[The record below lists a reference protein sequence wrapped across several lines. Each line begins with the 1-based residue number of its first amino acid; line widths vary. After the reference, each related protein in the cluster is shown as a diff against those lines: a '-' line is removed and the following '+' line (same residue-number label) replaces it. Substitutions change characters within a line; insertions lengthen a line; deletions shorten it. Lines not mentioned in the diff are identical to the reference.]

1 MYQNR
6 SGDRKTYR
14 NIGNQGV
21 SLIELLVVIAIIAIV
36 GGLIA
41 GFIMTSTKAYKSA
54 DKEVNLQYEAQ
65 LAVNQ
70 IRDYIIDANANISQ
84 SEDTYTY
91 SIYNRTE
98 EGYTRETLSWDA
110 SEKAIFYEKWKK
122 DKTDSQE
129 VVQTK
134 AVKLA
139 DYVDDFSM
147 DLSKAEEERK
157 VEIALSMSYQGKEYS
172 TSSIVNLRNA
182 ILVNDTKKEYDTPV
196 EEEVSTV
203 TEVRVTTSKYTI
215 LPGNKQP
222 FIAEVE
228 GNYYP
233 SKAVVW
239 SVEVLEG
246 SGLVTGTELEAT
258 ADNVAILT
266 VALGETANKLRITA
280 TSVQNQNVSGYVDIE
295 IHHNALTITPE
306 EVWLGVT
313 SNHRDPEGNSTIT
326 STFTAE
332 LASGTLDGNAV
343 YWSSPEEPGI
353 IGNGSKK
360 TVRIGESDTGKLFH
374 VLAQTKDPDTDTDTD
389 TIIVSNAAVVH
400 AVAIN
405 AVDQD
410 KNQVTKL
417 ADGEKATLVIM
428 GMETVPKGKLK
439 IAKNISEI
447 KNGSSDEFYLYDTR
461 NILKFSNV
469 RKNYDET
476 WECDVSFV
484 ADSNFWEWLWNPVF
498 KNARS
503 TSIGVYQGGKTHPK
517 TDSDGNKFDYG
528 FTIYKMSIE
537 YSWW

>member
-1 MYQNR
+1 MYRNR

-70 IRDYIIDANANISQ
+70 IRDCIIDANANISQ
-84 SEDTYTY
+84 SEDTY

-110 SEKAIFYEKWKK
+110 SKQAIFYEKWKK

-129 VVQTK
+129 VVQTE

-157 VEIALSMSYQGKEYS
+157 VEIALSMSYKGKEYS

-215 LPGNKQP
+215 LPGNEQP

-239 SVEVLEG
+239 SVEVLDG
-246 SGLVTGTELEAT
+246 SGPVNGTKLEAT
-258 ADNVAILT
+258 ADNLAILT

-280 TSVQNQNVSGYVDIE
+280 TSVQNPNVSGYVDIE

-313 SNHRDPEGNSTIT
+313 SNHRDPDGNSTIT

-343 YWSSPEEPGI
+343 YWYSPEESGI
-353 IGNGSKK
+353 TGNGSKK
-360 TVRIGESDTGKLFH
+360 TVRIGASDTGKLFH
-374 VLAQTKDPDTDTDTD
+374 ILAQTTDPDTG
-389 TIIVSNAAVVH
+389 TIIVSNEAVVH

-405 AVDQD
+405 AVDKND
-410 KNQVTKL
+410 NQVTML

-428 GMETVPKGKLK
+428 GMETVPEGNLK
-439 IAKNISEI
+439 VAKNISEI

-469 RKNYDET
+469 RKNYDGT

-498 KNARS
+498 MNARS
-503 TSIGVYQGGKTHPK
+503 TSIGVYQGGRTNAI
-517 TDSDGNKFDYG
+517 TDDNGNKFDYG

>member
-1 MYQNR
+1 MYRNR

-14 NIGNQGV
+14 NIGNQGI

-70 IRDYIIDANANISQ
+70 IRDCIIDANANISQ
-84 SEDTYTY
+84 SEDTY

-110 SEKAIFYEKWKK
+110 SKQAIFYEKWKK

-129 VVQTK
+129 VVQTE

-157 VEIALSMSYQGKEYS
+157 VEIALSMSYKGKEYS

-215 LPGNKQP
+215 LPGNEQP

-233 SKAVVW
+233 SKAVVQW
-239 SVEVLEG
+239 
-246 SGLVTGTELEAT
+246 
-258 ADNVAILT
+258 
-266 VALGETANKLRITA
+266 
-280 TSVQNQNVSGYVDIE
+280 
-295 IHHNALTITPE
+295 
-306 EVWLGVT
+306 
-313 SNHRDPEGNSTIT
+313 
-326 STFTAE
+326 
-332 LASGTLDGNAV
+332 
-343 YWSSPEEPGI
+343 
-353 IGNGSKK
+353 
-360 TVRIGESDTGKLFH
+360 
-374 VLAQTKDPDTDTDTD
+374 
-389 TIIVSNAAVVH
+389 AAVVVH
-400 AVAIN
+400 RHRQAEQSI
-405 AVDQD
+405 Q
-410 KNQVTKL
+410 
-417 ADGEKATLVIM
+417 I
-428 GMETVPKGKLK
+428 
-439 IAKNISEI
+439 
-447 KNGSSDEFYLYDTR
+447 
-461 NILKFSNV
+461 
-469 RKNYDET
+469 
-476 WECDVSFV
+476 
-484 ADSNFWEWLWNPVF
+484 F
-498 KNARS
+498 KVG
-503 TSIGVYQGGKTHPK
+503 I
-517 TDSDGNKFDYG
+517 
-528 FTIYKMSIE
+528 
-537 YSWW
+537 

>member
-1 MYQNR
+1 MYRNR

-84 SEDTYTY
+84 SEDTY

-110 SEKAIFYEKWKK
+110 SKQAIFYEKWKK
-122 DKTDSQE
+122 DKMDSQE
-129 VVQTK
+129 VVQTE

-157 VEIALSMSYQGKEYS
+157 VEITLSMSYQGKEYS

-215 LPGNKQP
+215 LPGNEQP

-239 SVEVLEG
+239 SVEVLDG
-246 SGLVTGTELEAT
+246 SGPVTGTKLEAT

-280 TSVQNQNVSGYVDIE
+280 TSVQNPNVSGYVDIE

-313 SNHRDPEGNSTIT
+313 SNHRDPDGNSTIT

-343 YWSSPEEPGI
+343 YWYSPEESGI
-353 IGNGSKK
+353 TGNGSKK
-360 TVRIGESDTGKLFH
+360 TVRIGASDTGKLFH
-374 VLAQTKDPDTDTDTD
+374 ILAQTTDPDTG
-389 TIIVSNAAVVH
+389 TIIVSNEAVVH

-405 AVDQD
+405 AVDQND
-410 KNQVTKL
+410 KQVTKL

-428 GMETVPKGKLK
+428 GMETVPEGKLK

-461 NILKFSNV
+461 NILKFTNV
-469 RKNYDET
+469 RKNYDGT

-484 ADSNFWEWLWNPVF
+484 SDSNFWEWLWNPVF
-498 KNARS
+498 MNARS
-503 TSIGVYQGGKTHPK
+503 TSIGVYQGGRTNAI
-517 TDSDGNKFDYG
+517 TDDNGNKFDYG

>member
-1 MYQNR
+1 MYRNR

-84 SEDTYTY
+84 SEDTYSY

-110 SEKAIFYEKWKK
+110 SKQAIFYEKWKK

-129 VVQTK
+129 VVQTE

-139 DYVDDFSM
+139 DYVDEFSM

-157 VEIALSMSYQGKEYS
+157 VEITLSMSYQGKEYS

-182 ILVNDTKKEYDTPV
+182 ILVKDTKKEYDTPV

-215 LPGNKQP
+215 LPGNEQP

-233 SKAVVW
+233 SKAVIW
-239 SVEVLEG
+239 SVEVPDG
-246 SGLVTGTELEAT
+246 SGPVTDTKLKAT
-258 ADNVAILT
+258 ADNVAILK
-266 VALGETANKLRITA
+266 VAPEETANKLRIKA
-280 TSVQNQNVSGYVDIE
+280 TSVQNTKVWGYVDIE
-295 IHHNALTITPE
+295 IHHNALTIAPE
-306 EVWLGVT
+306 EVWLGVP
-313 SNHRDPEGNSTIT
+313 SKHRDPDENSTIT

-332 LASGTLDGNAV
+332 LASGILGENAV
-343 YWSSPEEPGI
+343 DWYSPDLPKESGI
-353 IGNGSKK
+353 TGNGSEK

-374 VLAQTKDPDTDTDTD
+374 IQAQTTVPGTDDV
-389 TIIVSNAAVVH
+389 IVSNEAVVH

-405 AVDQD
+405 AVDQ
-410 KNQVTKL
+410 KNNQVIKL
-417 ADGEKATLVIM
+417 ADGGKARLVIM
-428 GMETVPKGKLK
+428 GMETVPEGKLK

-461 NILKFSNV
+461 NILKFTNV
-469 RKNYDET
+469 RKYYDGT

-484 ADSNFWEWLWNPVF
+484 ADSNFWEWFWNPVF

-517 TDSDGNKFDYG
+517 TDSNGNKFDYG
-528 FTIYKMSIE
+528 FTIYKMGID